1 LNTRNTQLQ
10 IVSQRLVWFLAVLV
24 AVGVPGAFFADFG
37 RGVPT
42 PVAVLFV
49 GLVGGFVG
57 LQRRLRSLPGEDLAL
72 LAESWPTIALSPI
85 AGAILAELVYL
96 LFISGLLKG
105 KMFPE
110 FDPDGPGGTN
120 PGLRELF
127 AVHCKA
133 SSDYAMVLF
142 WSFVAGFS
150 EKFATNIISQFE
162 SRESGVERADGQ
174 GRAQA
179 GTPDGVPPLDGT
191 AEGQKITSR
200 ADDGETL

>member
-1 LNTRNTQLQ
+1 M
-10 IVSQRLVWFLAVLV
+10 
-24 AVGVPGAFFADFG
+24 AVGVPGALFANFG
-37 RGVPT
+37 MTGVPT

-57 LQRRLRSLPGEDLAL
+57 LQRRLKSLPGEDLAL
-72 LAESWPTIALSPI
+72 LAESWANIALSPI

-110 FDPDGPGGTN
+110 FDPDSPSGTDL
-120 PGLRELF
+120 GLKELF

-150 EKFATNIISQFE
+150 EKFVTNIISQFE
-162 SRESGVERADGQ
+162 SPDPGVVKPESQGSIRAGAGGVTLLGGIAAESGG
-174 GRAQA
+174 
-179 GTPDGVPPLDGT
+179 
-191 AEGQKITSR
+191 
-200 ADDGETL
+200 GEIASCTDNGENAS

>member
-1 LNTRNTQLQ
+1 M
-10 IVSQRLVWFLAVLV
+10 VWLLAVLV
-24 AVGVPGAFFADFG
+24 AVGIPGALFANFG
-37 RGVPT
+37 MIAVPT

-57 LQRRLRSLPGEDLAL
+57 LQRRLKSLPAEDLAL
-72 LAESWPTIALSPI
+72 LVESWANIALSPI

-110 FDPDGPGGTN
+110 FDADSPAGTN
-120 PGLRELF
+120 LGLKELF

-150 EKFATNIISQFE
+150 EKFATNIIGQFE
-162 SRESGVERADGQ
+162 SPDPHVVRSNRSVET
-174 GRAQA
+174 GRRDV
-179 GTPDGVPPLDGT
+179 TPLDGIA
-191 AEGQKITSR
+191 AESR
-200 ADDGETL
+200 DGEIASSTDNRENPL